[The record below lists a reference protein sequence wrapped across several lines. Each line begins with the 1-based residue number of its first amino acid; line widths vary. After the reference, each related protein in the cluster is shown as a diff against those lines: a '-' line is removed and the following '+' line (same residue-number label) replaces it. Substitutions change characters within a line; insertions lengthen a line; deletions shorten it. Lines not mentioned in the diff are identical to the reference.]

1 MMFWLKIAFVV
12 LLCLPILY
20 FGIRF
25 FITLIDSAVAGKEKA
40 GKEKAGK
47 EKRQKRPEK

>member
-1 MMFWLKIAFVV
+1 MFWLKIAFVV

-25 FITLIDSAVAGKEKA
+25 FGTLLDNAVAGKEK
-40 GKEKAGK
+40 KDKK
-47 EKRQKRPEK
+47 QNKHKRHER